1 MPFVSTNNNHANQQ
15 TNWLLSLRSRV
26 PCFFKICTLP
36 YSKNIAVVQTLR
48 NRFRPSTRI
57 FYAIKRAKFSHPDS
71 LKVTLI
77 ICDYKFD
84 KSIIWFISL
93 SYASL
98 RNGHELLQSSSSTP
112 SPKVLIKL
120 PGRQSCFTRP
130 NQGLFQ
136 PTLTQNLISESR
148 RLMFILAS

>member
-1 MPFVSTNNNHANQQ
+1 MPFVSANNNHANQQ

-26 PCFFKICTLP
+26 PCYMYSPLFKKYCCGP
-36 YSKNIAVVQTLR
+36 NIAESLS
-48 NRFRPSTRI
+48 STRI
-57 FYAIKRAKFSHPDS
+57 FYAIKRAKF
-71 LKVTLI
+71 LI
-77 ICDYKFD
+77 LTRWRWRLLFVILHYKFD

-93 SYASL
+93 SYAYL

-120 PGRQSCFTRP
+120 LGRQSCFTRP